1 MAQQKRPNMQQ
12 MLQQVQKM
20 QRDMEQ
26 AQEALK
32 HETVEASAGGGV
44 VRVQVSG
51 DLQVRSVTIAPEAAD
66 PEDVEMLGDLVLR
79 GGQRG
84 AARRPGAGGGADGRG
99 DRRPRP
105 GRARRPRPGLP
116 GL

>member
-1 MAQQKRPNMQQ
+1 MSGWHASRTSSTLRSSSARARRSAKAREESTMPQQKRPNMQQ

-32 HETVEASAGGGV
+32 HETVEAAAGGGV
-44 VRVQVSG
+44 VKVQVSG

-66 PEDVEMLGDLVLR
+66 PEDVEMLGDLVL
-79 GGQRG
+79 
-84 AARRPGAGGGADGRG
+84 
-99 DRRPRP
+99 
-105 GRARRPRPGLP
+105 
-116 GL
+116 